1 MQMIIF
7 SGNCRV
13 FTEYLEYPDATP
25 LSTRKPATREG
36 AFIWSDDEAELLL
49 DVTLEYCVRQTAKG
63 VDWESVQTK
72 YGDIAHK
79 LRLMIHKSRETGELE
94 IDYPH
99 APAEIT

>member
-1 MQMIIF
+1 MLPNYSMWPEVL
-7 SGNCRV
+7 SL
-13 FTEYLEYPDATP
+13 TESCENVYEKTFNERT
-25 LSTRKPATREG
+25 S
-36 AFIWSDDEAELLL
+36 FIWSDDEAELLL

-79 LRLMIHKSRETGELE
+79 LRLVIHKSRETGELE

-99 APAEIT
+99 APAEIA

>member
-1 MQMIIF
+1 M
-7 SGNCRV
+7 
-13 FTEYLEYPDATP
+13 
-25 LSTRKPATREG
+25 STRRPSTREG

-49 DVTLEYCVRQTAKG
+49 DVTLEYCVRQTAKV

-79 LRLMIHKSRETGELE
+79 LRLVIHKSRETGELE